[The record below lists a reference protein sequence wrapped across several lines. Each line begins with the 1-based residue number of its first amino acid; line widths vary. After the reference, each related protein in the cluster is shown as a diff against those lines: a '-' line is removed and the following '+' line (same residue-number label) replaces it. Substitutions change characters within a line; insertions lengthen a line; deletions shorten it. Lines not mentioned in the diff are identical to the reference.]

1 MLPSSFLTPIRVCIS
16 RLKLIYAEIWI
27 LFCMLPSYFLTL
39 IRVCISCLKLI
50 YAEILIL
57 FCIKS
62 FKNLYLKSITNLGW
76 NVLFHYWTKLT
87 ANTNIKRFTSWSV
100 IILLYSSKNIRHL
113 LKWDFVIQ
121 PSCCC
126 FSLHHHMVLVIV
138 DVTVFVFVVD
148 NNYFRPYKCFKID
161 VLQPIQILF
170 LRFGGRI
177 GTGNQPIANYY

>member
-1 MLPSSFLTPIRVCIS
+1 M
-16 RLKLIYAEIWI
+16 IYAEIWI
-27 LFCMLPSYFLTL
+27 P
-39 IRVCISCLKLI
+39 
-50 YAEILIL
+50 

-76 NVLFHYWTKLT
+76 NVLFHCWTKQT

-100 IILLYSSKNIRHL
+100 TILLCSSKNIRHL

-126 FSLHHHMVLVIV
+126 FSLHHHGLSNRGC
-138 DVTVFVFVVD
+138 TVFVFVVD
-148 NNYFRPYKCFKID
+148 NNYFRPYECFKID
-161 VLQPIQILF
+161 VLRPIQILF

-177 GTGNQPIANYY
+177 GTGNQPITNYYLQPT